1 MAMSARDIEAYL
13 AELGQELQSTGVAQ
27 PVRLLMVGG
36 AYMLTQI
43 GNRPSTKD
51 IDVLLEDIPDSS
63 ASPLYLPLQSAV
75 RAVAARHGLPL
86 NWVNDVIGDALR
98 NYGPTPTGTTW
109 RVYGPLEIRV
119 PDRAYILALKL
130 LAHRAQDE
138 ADIRVLCH
146 ELGVSTR
153 DQARRILDTYI
164 TDDQIKRLSHV
175 AAALAQL
182 FP

>member
-63 ASPLYLPLQSAV
+63 PSPLYLPLQSVVGA
-75 RAVAARHGLPL
+75 
-86 NWVNDVIGDALR
+86 
-98 NYGPTPTGTTW
+98 
-109 RVYGPLEIRV
+109 
-119 PDRAYILALKL
+119 
-130 LAHRAQDE
+130 
-138 ADIRVLCH
+138 
-146 ELGVSTR
+146 
-153 DQARRILDTYI
+153 
-164 TDDQIKRLSHV
+164 V
-175 AAALAQL
+175 AAAL
-182 FP
+182 